1 MLRLI
6 HKESNNRVLLKG
18 FVGAIL
24 DVSFA
29 HAGSNLLACVDQGG
43 NLQIWDLDRAK
54 DVSEIP
60 TYPYTFELHHSNML
74 YLVSPKSKLDKN
86 A

>member
-6 HKESNNRVLLKG
+6 HKESKNRVLLKG
-18 FVGAIL
+18 FIGAIL

-29 HAGSNLLACVDQGG
+29 HAGSNLLACVDEGG

-54 DVSEIP
+54 EVSEIP
-60 TYPYTFELHHSNML
+60 KYPYYYSLEFWLFPRQHR
-74 YLVSPKSKLDKN
+74 SKLDDDTIG
-86 A
+86 